1 MWCKNCLMQAL
12 DKKVHSA
19 RQHAVVFA
27 ISSLRILL
35 FVGQGQLLQPFFRD
49 TQRLFLYLLLVFL
62 AQKVWPKKL
71 GYFWYIKYKK
81 KTRQITGYRLG
92 WCPWKTLTGSRP
104 RRFKVF
110 FRWWN
115 PLEDFIFC
123 TKMNSKPLKIVST
136 EFTLSFKRNL
146 KAIRPLLGPLL
157 NLFFMLDQLIS
168 AFPQLKL
175 D

>member
-1 MWCKNCLMQAL
+1 MQAL

-71 GYFWYIKYKK
+71 GYFWYSTRKK
-81 KTRQITGYRLG
+81 LVKSLDIGLDDALG
-92 WCPWKTLTGSRP
+92 KH
-104 RRFKVF
+104 
-110 FRWWN
+110 
-115 PLEDFIFC
+115 
-123 TKMNSKPLKIVST
+123 
-136 EFTLSFKRNL
+136 
-146 KAIRPLLGPLL
+146 
-157 NLFFMLDQLIS
+157 
-168 AFPQLKL
+168 
-175 D
+175 

>member
-12 DKKVHSA
+12 DKNIHSA

-92 WCPWKTLTGSRP
+92 
-104 RRFKVF
+104 
-110 FRWWN
+110 
-115 PLEDFIFC
+115 
-123 TKMNSKPLKIVST
+123 
-136 EFTLSFKRNL
+136 
-146 KAIRPLLGPLL
+146 
-157 NLFFMLDQLIS
+157 
-168 AFPQLKL
+168 
-175 D
+175 

>member
-71 GYFWYIKYKK
+71 GYFWYSTRKK
-81 KTRQITGYRLG
+81 LVKSLDIGLDDALG
-92 WCPWKTLTGSRP
+92 KHWLGQGQDVLRSSSDGEIHWKTLYFVLKWIANLWKLSP
-104 RRFKVF
+104 Q
-110 FRWWN
+110 
-115 PLEDFIFC
+115 
-123 TKMNSKPLKIVST
+123 NSLYPLKGI
-136 EFTLSFKRNL
+136 
-146 KAIRPLLGPLL
+146 
-157 NLFFMLDQLIS
+157 
-168 AFPQLKL
+168 
-175 D
+175 